1 MTSCHLVQVS
11 VICQGFNSPELPWVE
26 LWWDWQQQPSLNCH
40 AAGSDSWLGSPYWLG
55 PAHTCSAHNL
65 LWLALL
71 SWVLMLAGSVQTLFA
86 ENRNEWRKPKCP
98 SYVVKMITARC
109 HWFWHRSHLSA
120 SYLTQNN
127 MTHLTCQGRNN
138 FENMAIMP
146 RFINFT

>member
-65 LWLALL
+65 LWLEPL
-71 SWVLMLAGSVQTLFA
+71 SWVLMLAGSVQTLWFA
-86 ENRNEWRKPKCP
+86 ENRNEGNQNVRHMLLRWLQQGVTDSDTGAISQLHISLRT
-98 SYVVKMITARC
+98 I
-109 HWFWHRSHLSA
+109 WH
-120 SYLTQNN
+120 
-127 MTHLTCQGRNN
+127 TCQGRNN
-138 FENMAIMP
+138 FENRLLGIMQC
-146 RFINFT
+146 FINFT